1 MVGAQYPSS
10 RSKVKTGL
18 RRLWQHQQMTSF
30 YRRHILPPLLDR
42 AMSDRRISRYR
53 RPVLV
58 PATGRVLEIGFGTGA
73 NLSHYPESIRQLEIV
88 EPDAALN
95 ARAERRL
102 AKSSREVTVHAL
114 SAEQLPFDAGS
125 FDTVVST
132 FTLCSIPD
140 VASALREIHRVLKP
154 GGQFLFL
161 EHGLS
166 PEAGV
171 ARWQHRLTPLQK
183 VIGGGCHLNRPMRSL
198 IEQSGLDVQSSGY
211 EERYAP
217 KLPKIVAWLTSG
229 VAKKTAG

>member
-1 MVGAQYPSS
+1 
-10 RSKVKTGL
+10 
-18 RRLWQHQQMTSF
+18 MTSF
-30 YRRHILPPLLDR
+30 YRRYVLPPLLDR

-53 RPVLV
+53 APVLA

-73 NLSHYPESIRQLEIV
+73 NLSHYPESVRQLEIV

-95 ARAERRL
+95 IRAKRRL
-102 AKSSREVTVHAL
+102 AKTSREVIVHAL
-114 SAEQLPFDAGS
+114 SAERLPFDSAS
-125 FDTVVST
+125 FDTIVST

-140 VASALREIHRVLKP
+140 VDAALGEIHRVLKP

-166 PEAGV
+166 PESSV

-183 VIGGGCHLNRPMRSL
+183 IIGGGCHLDRPMRSL
-198 IEQSGLDVQSSGY
+198 IEGAGLQVQSVGY

-229 VAKKTAG
+229 VARKTVE

>member
-1 MVGAQYPSS
+1 
-10 RSKVKTGL
+10 
-18 RRLWQHQQMTSF
+18 MTSF

-53 RPVLV
+53 RPVLA

-102 AKSSREVTVHAL
+102 AKTSREVIVHAL

-161 EHGLS
+161 EHSLS
-166 PEAGV
+166 PEEGI
-171 ARWQHRLTPLQK
+171 ARWQHRLTRYKKSLAAV
-183 VIGGGCHLNRPMRSL
+183 VISIVRYDHSSSMLVCRFRPVAMKSATHRNCLRSSL
-198 IEQSGLDVQSSGY
+198 G
-211 EERYAP
+211 
-217 KLPKIVAWLTSG
+217 
-229 VAKKTAG
+229 

>member
-1 MVGAQYPSS
+1 MA
-10 RSKVKTGL
+10 GL
-18 RRLWQHQQMTSF
+18 
-30 YRRHILPPLLDR
+30 YRRYILPPLLDR

-53 RPVLV
+53 EPVLA
-58 PATGRVLEIGFGTGA
+58 PAKGRVLEIGFGTGA
-73 NLSHYPESIRQLEIV
+73 NLKHYPPGVRRLEIV

-95 ARAERRL
+95 ARAARRI
-102 AKSSREVTVHAL
+102 AASDRDVIVHDL
-114 SAEQLPFDAGS
+114 SAERLPFDTAS

-140 VASALREIHRVLKP
+140 VESALAEVHRVLKP

-166 PEAGV
+166 PEPHV

-183 VIGGGCHLNRPMRSL
+183 IIGGGCHLDRAMRPL
-198 IEQSGLDVQSSGY
+198 IERAGLQIQLAGY

-217 KLPKIVAWLTSG
+217 KLPKFVAWLTSG
-229 VAKKTAG
+229 VARKL

>member
-1 MVGAQYPSS
+1 
-10 RSKVKTGL
+10 
-18 RRLWQHQQMTSF
+18 
-30 YRRHILPPLLDR
+30 
-42 AMSDRRISRYR
+42 MSDRRISRYR
-53 RPVLV
+53 APVLA

-73 NLSHYPESIRQLEIV
+73 NLSHYPESVRRLEIV

-95 ARAERRL
+95 IRAKRRL
-102 AKSSREVTVHAL
+102 VKTSREVIVHAL
-114 SAEQLPFDAGS
+114 SAERLPFDSAS
-125 FDTVVST
+125 FDTIVST

-140 VASALREIHRVLKP
+140 VDAALGEIHRVLKP

-166 PEAGV
+166 PESSV

-183 VIGGGCHLNRPMRSL
+183 IIGGGCHLDRPMRSL
-198 IEQSGLDVQSSGY
+198 IEGAGLQVQSVGY

-229 VAKKTAG
+229 VARKTVE

>member
-1 MVGAQYPSS
+1 
-10 RSKVKTGL
+10 
-18 RRLWQHQQMTSF
+18 MTSF
-30 YRRHILPPLLDR
+30 YRRYVLPPLLDR

-53 RPVLV
+53 APVLA

-73 NLSHYPESIRQLEIV
+73 NLSHYPESVRRLEIV

-95 ARAERRL
+95 IRAKRRL
-102 AKSSREVTVHAL
+102 VKTSREVIVHAL
-114 SAEQLPFDAGS
+114 SAERLPFDSAS
-125 FDTVVST
+125 FDTIVST

-140 VASALREIHRVLKP
+140 VDAALGEIHRVLKP

-166 PEAGV
+166 PESSV

-183 VIGGGCHLNRPMRSL
+183 IIGGGCHLDRPMRSL
-198 IEQSGLDVQSSGY
+198 IEGAGLQVQSVGY

-229 VAKKTAG
+229 VARKTVE

>member
-1 MVGAQYPSS
+1 MA
-10 RSKVKTGL
+10 
-18 RRLWQHQQMTSF
+18 
-30 YRRHILPPLLDR
+30 
-42 AMSDRRISRYR
+42 
-53 RPVLV
+53 

-73 NLSHYPESIRQLEIV
+73 NLSHYPESVRQLEIV

-102 AKSSREVTVHAL
+102 AKSSREVIVHAL

-166 PEAGV
+166 PEEGV
-171 ARWQHRLTPLQK
+171 ARWQHRLTPIQK
-183 VIGGGCHLNRPMRSL
+183 IIGGGCHLDRPMRLL
-198 IEQSGLDVQSSGY
+198 IEQAGLNVQSSGY

-229 VAKKTAG
+229 IARKTS

>member
-1 MVGAQYPSS
+1 
-10 RSKVKTGL
+10 
-18 RRLWQHQQMTSF
+18 
-30 YRRHILPPLLDR
+30 
-42 AMSDRRISRYR
+42 
-53 RPVLV
+53 
-58 PATGRVLEIGFGTGA
+58 
-73 NLSHYPESIRQLEIV
+73 

-161 EHGLS
+161 EHSLS
-166 PEAGV
+166 PEEGI

-183 VIGGGCHLNRPMRSL
+183 VIGGGCHLDRPIRSL
-198 IEQSGLDVQSSGY
+198 IEHAGLQVQASGY

-217 KLPKIVAWLTSG
+217 KLPKILCHCLSVRWGWCSATSAR
-229 VAKKTAG
+229 VRSMPSKQSSLHPSSTQLISRTSLAFCH

>member
-1 MVGAQYPSS
+1 
-10 RSKVKTGL
+10 
-18 RRLWQHQQMTSF
+18 MTSF
-30 YRRHILPPLLDR
+30 YRRYILPPLLDR

-53 RPVLV
+53 RPVLA
-58 PATGRVLEIGFGTGA
+58 PAEGRVLEIGFGTGA
-73 NLSHYPESIRQLEIV
+73 NLSHYPDSVQQLEIV

-95 ARAERRL
+95 VRARRRL
-102 AKSSREVTVHAL
+102 EKTSRDVIVHAL
-114 SAEQLPFDAGS
+114 SAEQLPFDTGS

-140 VASALREIHRVLKP
+140 VESALREVYRVLKP

-183 VIGGGCHLNRPMRSL
+183 VIGGGCHLDRPMRSL
-198 IEQSGLDVQSSGY
+198 IEQAGLQIQSSGY

-229 VAKKTAG
+229 VARKDG